1 MFFPIESKQRL
12 LEPFH
17 FTVRTDEKCVIWGLE
32 LYCLLI
38 FVMNSCTVKYKDKKT
53 LYTIDLS
60 EVAIRRN
67 RQLFWKGLVNKFNK
81 KICYRF
87 IQPYKSPSIDFR
99 SKPID
104 WCIYNGMNLWD
115 QGIYKSRSYWSK
127 NQTKLDDILLC
138 IAFSSVTLFIDLLIY
153 LLICFQ
159 FIYGWQI
166 LFQLTIRLAFHSQ
179 QGLSQTSGAISN
191 IAECWYRWHQTFETE
206 SPFVVLIKVNINQ
219 NRNVKRK

>member
-1 MFFPIESKQRL
+1 MLFPIESKQRL
-12 LEPFH
+12 LELFH
-17 FTVRTDEKCVIWGLE
+17 FTVRTDKKCVIWGLE

-38 FVMNSCTVKYKDKKT
+38 FIMNSCTVKYKDKKT

-60 EVAIRRN
+60 EVAIRWN
-67 RQLFWKGLVNKFNK
+67 RQLFWKVLLNKFNK

-138 IAFSSVTLFIDLLIY
+138 IAFSSVTLFIYLFIY
-153 LLICFQ
+153 LFTYLFSVYLWLTN
-159 FIYGWQI
+159 FISTY
-166 LFQLTIRLAFHSQ
+166 
-179 QGLSQTSGAISN
+179 N
-191 IAECWYRWHQTFETE
+191 
-206 SPFVVLIKVNINQ
+206 
-219 NRNVKRK
+219 

>member
-1 MFFPIESKQRL
+1 MCNLRTG
-12 LEPFH
+12 
-17 FTVRTDEKCVIWGLE
+17 TVLPLNIHNEFML
-32 LYCLLI
+32 
-38 FVMNSCTVKYKDKKT
+38 VKYKDKKT

-67 RQLFWKGLVNKFNK
+67 RQLFWKVLLNKFNK

-138 IAFSSVTLFIDLLIY
+138 IAFSSVTLFIYLFIY
-153 LLICFQ
+153 L
-159 FIYGWQI
+159 FIFSLSMVDKFYFN
-166 LFQLTIRLAFHSQ
+166 LQLD
-179 QGLSQTSGAISN
+179 
-191 IAECWYRWHQTFETE
+191 
-206 SPFVVLIKVNINQ
+206 
-219 NRNVKRK
+219 